1 MLVNNKKDLTKED
14 NQHIIVIYQQ
24 GGDIMDF
31 QKVQTIEKTISMLMR
46 LDEKALILIENSAE
60 TLKKYK
66 DLKDREEEGRV
77 RQGRNEK
84 SRRVD

>member
-1 MLVNNKKDLTKED
+1 MTD
-14 NQHIIVIYQQ
+14 
-24 GGDIMDF
+24 
-31 QKVQTIEKTISMLMR
+31 QKTRSIENTIRMLMR

-77 RQGRNEK
+77 GQK
-84 SRRVD
+84 

>member
-1 MLVNNKKDLTKED
+1 
-14 NQHIIVIYQQ
+14 
-24 GGDIMDF
+24 MDF